1 MQINKPKNPVNAI
14 IVNGLNLYFLSKNNE
29 IEKTITAIILILSRF
44 PLRVVL
50 PKNAIK
56 IIEEAD
62 DAIRPIEVERRPFKI
77 FAISS
82 ISLCFLKKLN
92 KKIEIITP
100 VITQAK
106 VAIIAPMIP
115 ATLRPTKSS

>member
-1 MQINKPKNPVNAI
+1 MLRLFK
-14 IVNGLNLYFLSKNNE
+14 
-29 IEKTITAIILILSRF
+29 F
-44 PLRVVL
+44 PLSVVL

-106 VAIIAPMIP
+106 VANIAPRIP
-115 ATLRPTKSS
+115 AILRPTKVEALIDKGPGVI